1 MTQSH
6 DRLTKFQ
13 ARLRANGVDLAA
25 IGPTANMRYLLGFA
39 PHPDERVCL
48 LLVTPNDVKMVV
60 PVLNQQEV
68 VAHTENI
75 PMASWAD
82 VDGPQAALRE
92 ALGGKKFPP
101 RRSTAARAQIF

>member
-1 MTQSH
+1 MTQFKE
-6 DRLTKFQ
+6 RLTQ
-13 ARLRANGVDLAA
+13 LQSQLRANGVDLAA

-48 LLVTPNDVKMVV
+48 LLVTPNDVRMVV
-60 PVLNQQEV
+60 PVLNRAEV
-68 VAHTENI
+68 VAHTDNI
-75 PMASWAD
+75 EMVSWAD